1 MLSVARVENDF
12 LGELSLILFLRI
24 INNSKNLYWL

>member
-1 MLSVARVENDF
+1 MLSVAHVENDF

-24 INNSKNLYWL
+24 MNNSKNLY